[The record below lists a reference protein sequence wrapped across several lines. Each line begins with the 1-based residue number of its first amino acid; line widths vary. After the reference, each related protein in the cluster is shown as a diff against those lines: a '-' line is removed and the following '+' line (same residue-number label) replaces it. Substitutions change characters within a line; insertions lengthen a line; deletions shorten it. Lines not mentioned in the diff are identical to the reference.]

1 MSQIYSFFSKHDK
14 FVGGFLLLC
23 NQMRNGRKLIFL
35 WLAFEGSFIFV
46 SIPSIWHIETLFYRL
61 LSFFGFA
68 LCVFSS
74 LYFEPLGTF
83 FIFSIPM
90 SKLLFHFY
98 SQWVK
103 SAMWL
108 FILLVGLTEL
118 SKSIPKTKTFLLSPK
133 IGITDY
139 GLSICF
145 SFFSDTPTVYST
157 VHIRKSSF
165 WMFEQNNKIKET
177 CQHLSCQQFSLG
189 FLPRNFLC
197 LQILVHPMHRYTRL
211 AFSKMHNK
219 TCFSYP
225 FSLLSIYT
233 VCNV

>member
-1 MSQIYSFFSKHDK
+1 
-14 FVGGFLLLC
+14 
-23 NQMRNGRKLIFL
+23 MRNGRKVIFL

-61 LSFFGFA
+61 TFFLWFCSVCFFFA
-68 LCVFSS
+68 LLWAFRD
-74 LYFEPLGTF
+74 F

-108 FILLVGLTEL
+108 FMLLVGLTEL

-145 SFFSDTPTVYST
+145 SFFSDTPSVYCSY
-157 VHIRKSSF
+157 IQKSSF

-189 FLPRNFLC
+189 FFSKEFL
-197 LQILVHPMHRYTRL
+197 LSADIGSSQAMHRYSTSKTW
-211 AFSKMHNK
+211 AF
-219 TCFSYP
+219 
-225 FSLLSIYT
+225 
-233 VCNV
+233 